1 MIGRSVQLLII
12 DAAVEIALAA
22 IFPKATEAAP
32 SRIENLLPTFEVA
45 SPICSTPLAAS
56 LEPDIIAWKFPF

>member
-1 MIGRSVQLLII
+1 MIGLNVHLLII
-12 DAAVEIALAA
+12 CVAVEIALAA

-32 SRIENLLPTFEVA
+32 SRIENLLPTFAVA

-56 LEPDIIAWKFPF
+56 PELDIIAWKFPF